1 MSLSELCVRRPVF
14 TTVMTVMMVLIGAV
28 SYQRLSV
35 REYPNIDEPVVSIV
49 TRYPGASP
57 EIIESQVTQVIEGSV
72 AGIEGIDVLTSSSR
86 SESSRITAR
95 FRATVNPSEA
105 ASDVRDRVGRVR
117 GRLPDAIDEPI
128 ITKVEA
134 DAQPIIYISF
144 ASKRHSSLQITDYLD
159 RYIVDR
165 LKNVD
170 GVADV
175 TIFGERRYAM
185 RVWLDDQRLAAYQLT
200 TTDVENAL
208 KGQNLELPSGRIE
221 SNDREFNVLSRT
233 GLNTPEQFRQIVV
246 KRADGMLVRVGD
258 VARVDLGAADE
269 RRQALYNGDDA
280 VTLGIVK
287 QAVANPLD
295 VSKGVRSR
303 IDEMLTELPDGM
315 TGEVAYDT
323 SVFIDRSIKAVYH
336 TILEAV
342 IFVVLVIFLFLRSVR
357 ATLIPI
363 ITIPVSL
370 ITIFAMMF
378 ALGFTVNTL
387 TLLAMVL
394 AIGLVVDDAIVVL
407 ENVHRRIELGEKPFR
422 AAIEGTKEIAFA
434 VVAMTVTLAAVYA
447 PLAFSTG
454 RTGRLFIEFALTLA
468 GSVIVSGFVA
478 LTLSPMMCSKIL
490 KEHET
495 HNFLYRALEWVFETI
510 TATYRTLLKGA
521 LVIRPFVVVATI
533 LVAGAAVV
541 LYSNLKGELS
551 PVEDRGVIQGFG
563 VAPEGSTLDFVLR
576 YAQKTQEVYAKI
588 PEVKSTFVIAGFP
601 QVTNATAVA
610 RLVDWDERK
619 RTQQQIVPTL
629 FSEFARIPGVTFFAN
644 NPPSLGQGF
653 SSRPIEF
660 VIQTSGTYEDLRVL
674 QEKMLEKVR
683 AYPGLVS
690 VDTDLKLNQPQVEVK
705 INRDK
710 ILESGLQVETVGRTL
725 ETMLGGRTV
734 NRFEMEG
741 EQYDVIVQLA
751 AANRTT
757 PQALSSLYV
766 RSPDGAMIQLSNLVD
781 IKEVTAAR
789 ELNRFNQ
796 MRSVTLT
803 AALAPGYAQGEALAF
818 LDRAADEVLPK
829 TARTDVGGQSRE
841 FRNAG
846 TSFML
851 ILALAAM
858 FIYLVLAAQFESF
871 VDPFI
876 IMLTVPV
883 AAAGALYALLVTG
896 GTWNVYSQIG
906 IVTLIGLITKHGI
919 LIVEFANQ
927 LQEKGHS
934 KREAIIEAATLRLR
948 PILMTTGAMVLGAYP
963 LAHATGAG
971 AESRQQIG
979 WVIVGGM
986 SFGTLLTLFVVPVV
1000 YYMIAREHK
1009 RDHHEDLAPSHG
1021 HGQGAGGAPAP
1032 QLHAAE

>member
-49 TRYPGASP
+49 TRYAGASP

-200 TTDVENAL
+200 TTDVETAL

-269 RRQALYNGDDA
+269 RRQALYNGDEA

-303 IDEMLTELPDGM
+303 IDEMLTDLPEGM

-370 ITIFAMMF
+370 VTIFAMMF

-422 AAIEGTKEIAFA
+422 ASIEGTKEIAFA
-434 VVAMTVTLAAVYA
+434 VIAMTVTLAAVYA

-490 KEHET
+490 QEHEN

-510 TATYRTLLKGA
+510 TAAYRTLLKGA
-521 LVIRPFVVVATI
+521 LVIRPFVVVATV

-541 LYSNLKGELS
+541 LWSNLKQELS
-551 PVEDRGVIQGFG
+551 PIEDRGVIQGFG

-601 QVTNATAVA
+601 QITNATAVA
-610 RLVDWDERK
+610 RLVDWDDRK

-653 SSRPIEF
+653 SSRPIEY

-683 AYPGLVS
+683 ANPGLVS

-803 AALAPGYAQGEALAF
+803 ASLAPGYAQGEALTF
-818 LDRAADEVLPK
+818 LDRVADEVLPK

-846 TSFML
+846 TSFLL

-883 AAAGALYALLVTG
+883 AATGALYALLVTG

-1021 HGQGAGGAPAP
+1021 HGQGTGGAPAP